1 MATLSL
7 KKAKVIGESPL
18 QDVEGKFVV
27 MRQSKRARNFRFT
40 CYHETQSDALKEANR
55 LAKAMPGC
63 RFLVLQ
69 AQGHVERQLEVLEAG
84 NE

>member
-18 QDVEGKFVV
+18 QDLDGKFVV
-27 MRQSKRARNFRFT
+27 MHQSKRARNFRFT
-40 CYHETQSDALKEANR
+40 CYHQTKEDALKEANR
-55 LAKAMPGC
+55 LAKVLPGC

-69 AQGHVERQLEVLEAG
+69 AQGYVERQPEPVEV
-84 NE
+84 